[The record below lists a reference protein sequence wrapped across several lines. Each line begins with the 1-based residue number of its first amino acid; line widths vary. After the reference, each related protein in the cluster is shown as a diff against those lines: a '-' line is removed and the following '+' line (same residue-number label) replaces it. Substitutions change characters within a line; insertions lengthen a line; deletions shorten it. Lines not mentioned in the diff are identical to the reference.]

1 MVFIE
6 EKIKNKNHSVN
17 LLNREI
23 LNVSEVVNI
32 EYFTPEAVAAKT
44 ICGRMIIK
52 GKNLVVDTME
62 SKTGNLLIKGT
73 VNEIIYENNAENKSL
88 IKKLFK

>member
-1 MVFIE
+1 MQE
-6 EKIKNKNHSVN
+6 QRKNHTVIID
-17 LLNREI
+17 NREK
-23 LNVSEVVNI
+23 LSANGVLSI

-44 ICGRMIIK
+44 SLGRMIIK

-62 SKTGNLLIKGT
+62 SQSGNLLIKGS
-73 VNEIIYENNAENKSL
+73 VSDVIYENLGESKSL

>member
-1 MVFIE
+1 MQEQRKNHTVIIDNR
-6 EKIKNKNHSVN
+6 EKISADGV
-17 LLNREI
+17 L
-23 LNVSEVVNI
+23 NI

-44 ICGRMIIK
+44 SSGRMIIK

-62 SKTGNLLIKGT
+62 SQSGNLLIKGT
-73 VNEIIYENNAENKSL
+73 VSEVIYENTGESKSL

>member
-1 MVFIE
+1 MQE
-6 EKIKNKNHSVN
+6 QRKNHTVIID
-17 LLNREI
+17 NREK
-23 LNVSEVVNI
+23 LSANGVLSI

-44 ICGRMIIK
+44 SLGRMIIK

-62 SKTGNLLIKGT
+62 SQSGNLLIKGS
-73 VNEIIYENNAENKSL
+73 VSDVIYENSGESKSL

>member
-1 MVFIE
+1 MQE
-6 EKIKNKNHSVN
+6 QRKNHTVIID
-17 LLNREI
+17 NREKLSANGVI
-23 LNVSEVVNI
+23 SI

-44 ICGRMIIK
+44 SLGRMIIK

-62 SKTGNLLIKGT
+62 SQSGNLLIKGS
-73 VNEIIYENNAENKSL
+73 VSDVIYENSGESKSL